1 MRHSPSFDVNEIK
14 MAARGRWPAILSAV
28 GGIDAALLDEKPHP
42 CPKCG
47 GEDRFRMI
55 DIEAGAV
62 RCNQCFSKQCGDGL
76 AGIMWLKGC
85 SFPEALRLVADEL
98 RMNTGQ
104 PSAKR
109 ELLYRPVASKAQ
121 RTSSKPRG
129 KGFAT
134 ADEAISEKS
143 RPFGR
148 KPDYQF
154 VYRNTSG
161 QPVGYVLRWNLPEG
175 EKTYKPVSLIDGRW
189 YPEGMPKPWPLYGL
203 PEVLKAKTVW
213 VAEGEKA
220 ADALRSI
227 GLTATTSACGK
238 SSAKQTDWTPL
249 AGRNVC
255 IWPDFDDDGEL
266 YAADVVNILQTLE
279 PAATVRIIRPCEN
292 EADATKGDDAFDW
305 IERRDAALPDD
316 LRGQLEALADV
327 TSPEKRKSDDRPLML
342 EVHRANDIETK
353 ETTWLWPGRIPA
365 GKLTLLVGDPGL
377 GKSLLTADMAAR
389 LTRGDGWPDGQA
401 MGESCEVAFVLFE
414 DSFGDTTKPRLLKAG
429 ADCQKVLWIEGRTSI
444 DAEGRKVVTSFDAT
458 RDVPELVKLVEQNPG
473 IRLLIVDPLLAGLGK
488 TDSHKYGDVQGAL
501 NALVRFAEAYNVA
514 VIGIGHLNK
523 GTGGKSIYRSMGSLA
538 FTAKARAVWHL
549 GAMKNDPQRRLFL
562 PAKFNLGPMPEG
574 LAFTVV
580 DGMLHW
586 EADGIGMNADALLED
601 EASNRSSVPD
611 LSVDDFLKAVLADG
625 PKPASEVL
633 NEAKQE
639 GIPPKRTRRSFK
651 ELGGKRRKLGNGP
664 WLWFLSGQDDQHSPR
679 CPTLEP
685 GILGILGE
693 SCSPA
698 VDAEQISELFS

>member
-1 MRHSPSFDVNEIK
+1 MNTFPKIT
-14 MAARGRWPAILSAV
+14 
-28 GGIDAALLDEKPHP
+28 LDELEGLLQGKRGSAR
-42 CPKCG
+42 CPAH
-47 GEDRFRMI
+47 EDRNASLSYSEGR
-55 DIEAGAV
+55 
-62 RCNQCFSKQCGDGL
+62 DG
-76 AGIMWLKGC
+76 
-85 SFPEALRLVADEL
+85 RLVMKCHAGCEFKDIAASLGLHPSQFMPESEL
-98 RMNTGQ
+98 HDSRRVT
-104 PSAKR
+104 
-109 ELLYRPVASKAQ
+109 SKAR
-121 RTSSKPRG
+121 RTSSKPSG

-134 ADEAISEKS
+134 ADEAIVASS
-143 RPFGR
+143 RQFGR
-148 KPDYQF
+148 QPDHQWEYHDA
-154 VYRNTSG
+154 NG
-161 QPVGYVLRWNLPEG
+161 QIVGHILRWNQSEG
-175 EKTYKPVSLIDGRW
+175 KDIRPISLIDGRW
-189 YPEGMPKPWPLYGL
+189 YPNGMPEPRPLFGL
-203 PEVLKAKTVW
+203 PEVLNSSSVVW
-213 VAEGEKA
+213 ITEGEKA
-220 ADALRSI
+220 ADSLRSI
-227 GLTATTSACGK
+227 GFVATTSAGGCK
-238 SSAKQTDWTPL
+238 AVNKTDWSAL
-249 AGRNVC
+249 AGRSVVL
-255 IWPDFDDDGEL
+255 WPDHDDPGEL
-266 YAADVVNILQTLE
+266 FVAEVADILQAIE
-279 PAATVRIIRPCEN
+279 PAATVKIVRPFDGDP
-292 EADATKGDDAFDW
+292 EAAKGDDAFDW

-316 LRGQLEALADV
+316 LRGQLEALAAV

-342 EVHRANDIETK
+342 EVHRASDIETR

-365 GKLTLLVGDPGL
+365 GKLSLLVGDPGL

-389 LTRGDGWPDGQA
+389 LTRGNGWPDGQA

-444 DAEGRKVVTSFDAT
+444 DAEGRKVVQSFDAT

-501 NALVRFAEAYNVA
+501 NALVQFAEAYNVA

-549 GAMKNDPQRRLFL
+549 GAMKDDPQRRLFL

-633 NEAKQE
+633 DEAKQE

-664 WLWFLSGQDDQHSPR
+664 WLWSLSGQDDQHSPR

-685 GILGILGE
+685 GVLGILGE

-698 VDAEQISELFS
+698 VDAEQTSELLP